1 MKAFFI
7 GAAIASLIGITACQN
22 SNYLGSVGRQDVI
35 EGSLPPDPSGPA
47 SPDID
52 CNPASPD
59 C

>member
-7 GAAIASLIGITACQN
+7 GAAMVSLIGMAACQS
-22 SNYLGSVGRQDVI
+22 SNAPLPGRQDVI
-35 EGSLPPDPSGPA
+35 EGSVPQPPSGPA
-47 SPDID
+47 SPNLD